1 MDLPL
6 LFVLY
11 ITTKNEEVVCIN
23 HNGLL
28 ILPRYEPE
36 RIYGNEAIT
45 NALARQMQESMRV
58 NGKVHLVDTERHRA
72 HEPEKNTFTDLHADH
87 DEDYEDDDYLEA
99 LLHGIDPRTTP
110 EEIAMKD
117 DSPFHVCVATNCVP
131 CEKEPED
138 HTTAR
143 WVQWGRWAQTVGND
157 DDIETWDAKRK
168 ADKEHE
174 KKIMRMPIERW
185 NDMIMCGEITD
196 KISIMAT
203 TIAQVWIATVK
214 PPSFPRKNQ
223 RKARM

>member
-36 RIYGNEAIT
+36 RIYGSEAIT

-72 HEPEKNTFTDLHADH
+72 HEPEKNTFADLHADH
-87 DEDYEDDDYLEA
+87 DEDCEDDDHLEA
-99 LLHGIDPRTTP
+99 LLYGIDPLTTP

-117 DSPFHVCVATNCVP
+117 DSPFRVCVATDCIP
-131 CEKEPED
+131 CEKEPENPMISPY
-138 HTTAR
+138 
-143 WVQWGRWAQTVGND
+143 VQWANELFTYQD
-157 DDIETWDAKRK
+157 FEEWDADRK
-168 ADKEHE
+168 ARKVQE
-174 KKIMRMPIERW
+174 KKIMRISVELW
-185 NDMIMCGEITD
+185 NDMIMCGGITD

-203 TIAQVWIATVK
+203 TIAQEWIATVK

-223 RKARM
+223 RKASV